1 MEKLEVIRVQ
11 SSSKD
16 QIYEVLR
23 EFHNMQTSKKI
34 DADSS
39 DDEELKEIKFYQNSI
54 FQYDL
59 ILILKWTS
67 KRDSMLKT
75 KLGYILADTFSQFG
89 QISHSIWDFKL

>member
-75 KLGYILADTFSQFG
+75 KLGYILAETLSQFG